1 MSNHQS
7 RDFSRYDSMT
17 TEELEEILRADIDAP
32 EGTESDTEMLFYV
45 MEVLA
50 DRRRNSADPGKTPEE
65 AWKSFVQNYLPSVEG
80 ESAVPEEKEKPK
92 ASPPRW
98 LRRLTAA
105 AAAVAIVLGCT
116 VTASAL
122 GFDVLDV
129 IVKWTKETFQF
140 GSVNSE
146 DMCEPVENHD
156 LEFASLQ
163 EALDVKNITT
173 PLVPTKFPQGTELIE
188 IKVMESPVQK
198 FFYAKYLCDGK
209 EIKIQIK
216 NYLEGDP
223 EKIEQS
229 SDIEEVYER
238 DGIKY
243 YVFFNHGLRKIV
255 WIVDDFECYISGE
268 LSIDEMKAMID
279 SIREG

>member
-32 EGTESDTEMLFYV
+32 EGAESDTEMLFYV

-140 GSVNSE
+140 GTSNQVN
-146 DMCEPVENHD
+146 MAEPIPND
-156 LEFASLQ
+156 SLEYASLQ
-163 EALDVKNITT
+163 EALDLNYITI
-173 PLVPTKFPQGTELIE
+173 PLIPTQFPKGSQLVD
-188 IKVMESPVQK
+188 IKVTESPIQT
-198 FFYAKYLCDGK
+198 FFYARYEYEEG
-209 EIKIQIK
+209 EISITI
-216 NYLEGDP
+216 NNFLDTDP

-229 SDIEEVYER
+229 GDLEEVYIT
-238 DGIKY
+238 DGIEY
-243 YVFFNHGLRKIV
+243 YIFRNNECREVAWVYGS
-255 WIVDDFECYISGE
+255 FECVISST
-268 LSIDEMKAMID
+268 LSIEEIKAMVD
-279 SIREG
+279 SI

>member
-17 TEELEEILRADIDAP
+17 SEELEEILRADIDAP

-50 DRRRNSADPGKTPEE
+50 DRRRNSANPGKTPEE

-80 ESAVPEEKEKPK
+80 ESAVSEAKEKPK

-140 GSVNSE
+140 GTSNQVN
-146 DMCEPVENHD
+146 MAEPIPND
-156 LEFASLQ
+156 SLEYASLQ
-163 EALDVKNITT
+163 EALEMNSITT
-173 PLVPTKFPQGTELIE
+173 ELAPIQFPVGSKLVD
-188 IKVMESPVQK
+188 IKVVESPIQK
-198 FFYAKYLCDGK
+198 VFTARYLSENG

-216 NYLEGDP
+216 GYIEGDP

-229 SDIEEVYER
+229 GTLEETYMVENIE
-238 DGIKY
+238 Y
-243 YVFFNHGLRKIV
+243 YIFKNNDLRQAV
-255 WIVDDFECYISGE
+255 WINGNYECIISGA
-268 LSIDEMKAMID
+268 LSIDELKAMID
-279 SIREG
+279 SV